1 MEPKRIVA
9 LVFVCIVCVAKADVS
24 QPTAL
29 EYNITSTDCGITK
42 LCWSN
47 ITNCDPSEN
56 STCFFSSIQL
66 NSQTVFFELSGWTS
80 GYVALGLAAI
90 NQSEGGD
97 VVFVCAN
104 NNTVS
109 ANSTFFFE
117 TASQNGTNLTSSNV
131 STIYSVQ
138 GALKQNDSLI
148 QCSFNTTANLT
159 INLTLSNTTTVY
171 LAIMTGSTNGTQ
183 LGDPTIVFN
192 STVTLDLSNSTS
204 QMTTQNPETTPTAN
218 SGNSLVSF
226 CTQVL
231 AVILSATSLDFITSH
246 SP

>member
-1 MEPKRIVA
+1 MEPKRIAV
-9 LVFVCIVCVAKADVS
+9 LVFVCIVCVAKADVP

-29 EYNITSTDCGITK
+29 EYNMTSTDCGIAK

-47 ITNCDPSEN
+47 VPNCDPLEN
-56 STCFFSSIQL
+56 STCFFTSIQL

-80 GYVALGLAAI
+80 GYVALKLAAI
-90 NQSEGGD
+90 NQTEVGD

-104 NNTVS
+104 NNT
-109 ANSTFFFE
+109 AIGTFFFE
-117 TASQNGTNLTSSNV
+117 TASQNGTNSV
-131 STIYSVQ
+131 STIDSVQ

-148 QCSFNTTANLT
+148 QCSFTTTSNLT
-159 INLTLSNTTTVY
+159 SNSFGNLTLTNTTTVF

-183 LGDPTIVFN
+183 LGEPTVVFN
-192 STVTLDLSNSTS
+192 STVTLDLYNSNS
-204 QMTTQNPETTPTAN
+204 QMTTQIPMTTAN

-226 CTQVL
+226 CTQGL
-231 AVILSATSLDFITSH
+231 AVILSAMSLDFITSH